1 LKDWATE
8 AETGTNE
15 ISIDEV
21 EHPWEPPDMSQ
32 VTNNTVT
39 DAFANHE
46 SAPLASGPEDS
57 HFQLPI
63 RRAVSTLGNIVED
76 SDDDFLLNLEND
88 SDSRNDSD
96 DESWDAIPMPGI
108 ESVDDVEFRSGDVLK
123 STPEIK
129 PKFSEYD
136 ITEFYKSI
144 ERGDIAG
151 VQEKLRIGMDVR
163 READNGLTPLVI
175 AIKTCNIDMV
185 RIMLGSGASSKD
197 FCQQLPTIAYAVMR
211 DERALPI
218 LQHLLW
224 SGANASA
231 AFGPEGYNLLH
242 FAIAGDVLGVAD
254 FLINEGIDI
263 ESTCSKRR
271 TYGYL
276 NNSQIYWNHLE
287 RHLCL
292 LATVQCTM
300 DSLGSSNPRYFN
312 MYR

>member
-1 LKDWATE
+1 
-8 AETGTNE
+8 
-15 ISIDEV
+15 
-21 EHPWEPPDMSQ
+21 MSQ
-32 VTNNTVT
+32 VTINTI
-39 DAFANHE
+39 ANALADDE

-63 RRAVSTLGNIVED
+63 RRALSTLGDVVDD
-76 SDDDFLLNLEND
+76 SDDDDFLLNLEND

-96 DESWDAIPMPGI
+96 DESWDAISTPRVEPI
-108 ESVDDVEFRSGDVLK
+108 DDTRSQSGDVLE
-123 STPEIK
+123 STSEIK

-136 ITEFYKSI
+136 IREFYKSI
-144 ERGDIAG
+144 ERGDTAG
-151 VQEKLRIGMDVR
+151 VQEKLRKGMDVR

-185 RIMLGSGASSKD
+185 RIILGRGATSKD
-197 FCQQLPTIAYAVMR
+197 FCQQLPAIAYAVMR

-231 AFGPEGYNLLH
+231 PFGPERYNLLH
-242 FAIAGDVLGVAD
+242 FAIDAGVLGVAD
-254 FLINEGIDI
+254 FLINEGVYI

-276 NNSQIYWNHLE
+276 NNSQIYWNHPE
-287 RHLCL
+287 RHIRL
-292 LATVQCTM
+292 LATVQCTI
-300 DSLGSSNPRYFN
+300 DYFGFN
-312 MYR
+312 QPVFALVQHV